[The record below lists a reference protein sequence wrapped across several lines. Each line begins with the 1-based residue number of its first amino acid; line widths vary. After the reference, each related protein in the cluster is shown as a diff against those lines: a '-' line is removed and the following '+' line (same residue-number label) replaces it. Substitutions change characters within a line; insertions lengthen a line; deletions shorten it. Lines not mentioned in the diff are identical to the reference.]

1 MINLENA
8 NYTVITNNIKNFKYE
23 VRVTGMFEGSL
34 HDIYLWWAPG
44 YNTPESVLKLA
55 KTLCGEL

>member
-1 MINLENA
+1 MILEKATYKIIMDN
-8 NYTVITNNIKNFKYE
+8 KKKFKYQI
-23 VRVTGMFEGSL
+23 RIIGHFEGTIRDL
-34 HDIYLWWAPG
+34 DLFWAPG